1 MLLATVTVTD
11 SHLDSPT
18 QSLLKMLL
26 HSFRLALLLIGILT
40 LQETFATSFS
50 DSSYPDYVDNIL
62 GTRDSQNLNPQ
73 TGFFDFSESRLNIY
87 GERSSVFYHLKP
99 HVSKLKVRVDHS
111 CFEIKCSPG
120 KYILIQR
127 SAHSASL
134 DAPND
139 DCLHSSVSALA
150 SNDHFTARSFTYS
163 QKRPSIEDVR
173 PGDLLRGDA
182 KCLDGTAGSFRITSI
197 FTLSDVSIGSS
208 KRIYEV
214 NMQPAAIEDIVSEG
228 FYEFH
233 TENLLTVNHIRRPHA
248 RAAETAKNQFNK
260 KLVDLV
266 SLLMSYF

>member
-1 MLLATVTVTD
+1 
-11 SHLDSPT
+11 
-18 QSLLKMLL
+18 MLL
-26 HSFRLALLLIGILT
+26 HAFCLALLLIGFLT
-40 LQETFATSFS
+40 VQETFATSFS
-50 DSSYPDYVDNIL
+50 SYSDHVDNIL

-120 KYILIQR
+120 KYILFQR
-127 SAHSASL
+127 SALSASR

-163 QKRPSIEDVR
+163 RKRPSIEDVR

-182 KCLDGTAGSFRITSI
+182 KCLDGTIGSFVITSI
-197 FTLSDVSIGSS
+197 FAISDLSFGSS

-214 NMQPAAIEDIVSEG
+214 GIQPAAIEDIVSEG

-233 TENLLTVNHIRRPHA
+233 TENLLTVNDIRRPHA
-248 RAAETAKNQFNK
+248 RALSREFNQ

-266 SLLMSYF
+266 RLLMSYF

>member
-1 MLLATVTVTD
+1 
-11 SHLDSPT
+11 
-18 QSLLKMLL
+18 
-26 HSFRLALLLIGILT
+26 
-40 LQETFATSFS
+40 
-50 DSSYPDYVDNIL
+50 
-62 GTRDSQNLNPQ
+62 
-73 TGFFDFSESRLNIY
+73 
-87 GERSSVFYHLKP
+87 
-99 HVSKLKVRVDHS
+99 
-111 CFEIKCSPG
+111 
-120 KYILIQR
+120 
-127 SAHSASL
+127 
-134 DAPND
+134 
-139 DCLHSSVSALA
+139 LA

-197 FTLSDVSIGSS
+197 FTLSDVSFGSS

-248 RAAETAKNQFNK
+248 RAAETAKNQFNR